1 MKKIISTFILF
12 FSPALLGAETPA
24 PAPAEAAKPDC
35 KCTTC
40 VCVPEK
46 KVVKKKAKPKPKKP
60 VYSRNFTELP
70 PPESYPYVTQKPEPV
85 KPEVPKPQYT
95 LREKEPDCYKKHTIN
110 FLLGEGNGGIVTEI
124 ENDRYVFSDG
134 NGLIG
139 GLLYQYHW
147 SESLNTGLG
156 GFFFPPTQKTV
167 FFSAG
172 YSFDLPW

>member
-1 MKKIISTFILF
+1 MNRRNKMEKIFIL
-12 FSPALLGAETPA
+12 SILMSTALLGAEA
-24 PAPAEAAKPDC
+24 PADKPDC
-35 KCTTC
+35 KCASC

-46 KVVKKKAKPKPKKP
+46 KVKKKAKSKQKKP
-60 VYSRNFTELP
+60 EIP
-70 PPESYPYVTQKPEPV
+70 PPDYYPYVAPKPEPV

-95 LREKEPDCYKKHTIN
+95 LREKEPDDRCYKKHTIN

-134 NGLIG
+134 NDGNGLIG

-147 SESLNTGLG
+147 TESLNTGLG